1 MDQLYPDPFSTSN
14 STLQKAFAQ
23 YFMKSF
29 QRLLTTRLHTFS
41 TACFIHKNFKLS
53 VIKFMAFA
61 LHVFGGLVQVWEAKT
76 AENSNQVRTIRALN
90 SVSDPILNKTPREIF
105 KLANFPGLAAELEAV
120 LPTNHRQWLWDS
132 WSTRVTSWH
141 QLWDA

>member
-1 MDQLYPDPFSTSN
+1 MDQLYPDPFSTTN

-29 QRLLTTRLHTFS
+29 QRLLTTRLRFQPLVSFMKILGFPWLNLWLLHCTFLVDWRK
-41 TACFIHKNFKLS
+41 CENRKRQKIRIKL
-53 VIKFMAFA
+53 APFA
-61 LHVFGGLVQVWEAKT
+61 SL
-76 AENSNQVRTIRALN
+76 I
-90 SVSDPILNKTPREIF
+90 SVSDPILNKTSREIF

-120 LPTNHRQWLWDS
+120 STTNNRQWLWDS